1 MSALLQCVN
10 ECRQCAGLF
19 RLGRDVEAAL
29 TMVDVFDEAQR
40 LLLTAPQD
48 VQLKWTQVLTHM
60 LACQERQDWLGL
72 ADFMEYELIELLEN
86 VQPEGE

>member
-1 MSALLQCVN
+1 VSALEQCIN
-10 ECRQCAGLF
+10 GCRQCAGLF

-29 TMVDVFDEAQR
+29 IMVDVFDEAQQ
-40 LLLTAPQD
+40 LLLAAPQD

-72 ADFMEYELIELLEN
+72 ADFMEYELIDLLEN
-86 VQPEGE
+86 VQAEGE

>member
-1 MSALLQCVN
+1 MKAPVKGID
-10 ECRQCAGLF
+10 EYRQCAGLF

-29 TMVDVFDEAQR
+29 NMVDLFDEAQR
-40 LLLTAPQD
+40 LFAQMSQE
-48 VQLKWTQVLTHM
+48 VQQAWALMLRQM

-86 VQPEGE
+86 LPD

>member
-1 MSALLQCVN
+1 VSALSQCIN

-29 TMVDVFDEAQR
+29 TMVDLFDEAQR
-40 LLLTAPQD
+40 LLLAAPQD
-48 VQLKWTQVLTHM
+48 MQLKWTQVLTQM

-72 ADFMEYELIELLEN
+72 ADFMEYELVDLLDS
-86 VQPEGE
+86 VQV

>member
-1 MSALLQCVN
+1 MSALEQCVD

-29 TMVDVFDEAQR
+29 VMVDVFDEAQR
-40 LLLTAPQD
+40 LLSTAPRD
-48 VQLKWTQVLTHM
+48 IQLKWTQVLTQM

-72 ADFMEYELIELLEN
+72 ADFMEYELVDLLES
-86 VQPEGE
+86 VQL

>member
-1 MSALLQCVN
+1 MSALQQCVD

-29 TMVDVFDEAQR
+29 EMVDVFEKAQR
-40 LLLTAPQD
+40 LMVGATAENQ
-48 VQLKWTQVLTHM
+48 QGWMQVLTRI

-72 ADFMEYELIELLEN
+72 ADYMECELVDLLQN
-86 VQPEGE
+86 LPG